1 MKQVLI
7 VDDNILDNKA
17 VRLALS
23 GRYFTSSVTSGTDV
37 FMYLNQHR
45 PDIILLDQFMPDMTG
60 FDVIKKLKADAA
72 LANIPVM
79 FLTADDSGEV
89 ESNCFRLGAV
99 DCIHK
104 PANRDMLLQRLNSR
118 LREAESRDSKPEY
131 GS

>member
-17 VRLALS
+17 VRMALS
-23 GRYFTSSVTSGTDV
+23 GRYFTSSVTSGSDV
-37 FMYLNQHR
+37 FAYLGSHR
-45 PDIILLDQFMPDMTG
+45 PDMILLDQYMPDMTG
-60 FDVIKKLKADAA
+60 FEVLRRLKADEHYAD
-72 LANIPVM
+72 IPVM
-79 FLTADDSGEV
+79 FITADETGAVDSK
-89 ESNCFRLGAV
+89 CFRLGAV

-118 LREAESRDSKPEY
+118 LREAESRGAKPEY

>member
-23 GRYFTSSVTSGTDV
+23 GQYFTSSVTSGSDV
-37 FMYLNQHR
+37 FLYLNGHR
-45 PDIILLDQFMPDMTG
+45 PDMILLDQFMPDMTG
-60 FDVIKKLKADAA
+60 FDVIRRLKSDEA
-72 LANIPVM
+72 LADIPVM
-79 FLTADDSGEV
+79 FITADDTGSV

-104 PANRDMLLQRLNSR
+104 PANRDILLKRLNSR
-118 LREAESRDSKPEY
+118 LREAETRLSQP
-131 GS
+131 GQ